1 MSPDLGIADRLRG
14 AGLRVIE
21 CDGWRERFRPGTWT
35 PHVYVMHH
43 TAAGGTQA
51 TPSLSACINGKPG
64 VSGPLVQVLQSRE
77 PDGNDIFY
85 VISAGIANH
94 AGEGGW
100 KGYSGN
106 SNAAGIEIEHDGVSP
121 LSVARQ
127 KLNAHAA
134 AALMAPY
141 NTDEAYFCRHA
152 EWAPTRKI
160 DAAQQV
166 DGPTF
171 RGYVHEAFHPTTPPP
186 VEAEMWVIER
196 ELPGGTPVA
205 PGDLIIGLPPA
216 RNTCR
221 VDFWLDAPSS
231 EGAQL
236 WAAQTFQGG
245 AEAIGLWSGGNI
257 WTLWLPGHYNTATGA
272 IVAPTTAG
280 LHLQNQ
286 SAKPVRVIV
295 SGT

>member
-1 MSPDLGIADRLRG
+1 MSPDLGIADRLRA

-21 CDGWRERFRPGTWT
+21 CDGWRNRYRPGTWT
-35 PHVYVMHH
+35 PHVFVMHH
-43 TAAGGTQA
+43 TAAGGTQT
-51 TPSLSACINGKPG
+51 TPSLSACINGKTDVP
-64 VSGPLVQVLQSRE
+64 GPLVQVLQSRE
-77 PDGNDIFY
+77 LDGNDIFY

-100 KGYSGN
+100 MGYSGN

-121 LSVARQ
+121 LAIARQ
-127 KLNAHAA
+127 KLNARAA
-134 AALMAPY
+134 AAIMSPY
-141 NTDEAYFCRHA
+141 TADPSYFCRHA

-160 DAAQQV
+160 DAAQGV
-166 DGPTF
+166 DGPTY
-171 RGYVHEAFHPTTPPP
+171 RNYVYDAIHPIAPP

-196 ELPGGTPVA
+196 ELPGGTAAV
-205 PGDLIIGLPPA
+205 PGDLIIGLPPV
-216 RNTCR
+216 RTTCR

-236 WAAQTFQGG
+236 WAAQTYQGG
-245 AEAIGLWSGGNI
+245 AEAIGLWANGNQ

-272 IVAPTTAG
+272 IVAPSSAG

-286 SAKPVRVIV
+286 SPKSVRVVI